1 MTTSLIETKQIE
13 AYLLQSAGEDE
24 PVFEARLILEP
35 DLHEKLLWQQ
45 KTYALLHRYGRRQLR
60 AELESVHGKLFREAE
75 HRTFREK
82 ILHLFTKS

>member
-1 MTTSLIETKQIE
+1 MKTSLTETKQIE
-13 AYLLQSAGEDE
+13 AYLLQTAVEDT

-35 DLHEKLLWQQ
+35 GLHEKLLWQQ

-60 AELESVHGKLFREAE
+60 TELEAVHQKLFREAE

-82 ILHLFTKS
+82 IFALFNR